1 MARSK
6 VVWVSCVF
14 IALLSV
20 LVVACSPAPV
30 QGDAVNGRRIYFG
43 EVAVTGSRGEIM
55 PCARCHP
62 VNEGEQPS
70 MPIGINL
77 HDIGDRAGS
86 VVPGQS
92 AEDYLRTSILDP
104 DAHLAGNF
112 QDGLM
117 SREYPQALTDQQV
130 SDLVAYM
137 LTLKK

>member
-6 VVWVSCVF
+6 VIGVVC
-14 IALLSV
+14 ACLTLLSV
-20 LVVACSPAPV
+20 LVAACSQAPA
-30 QGDAVNGRRIYFG
+30 QGDPANGRRIYFG
-43 EVAVTGSRGEIM
+43 EVTVTGSRGEIM

-62 VNEGEQPS
+62 VNDGEQPS

-86 VVPGQS
+86 VVLGQS

>member
-1 MARSK
+1 
-6 VVWVSCVF
+6 
-14 IALLSV
+14 
-20 LVVACSPAPV
+20 
-30 QGDAVNGRRIYFG
+30 
-43 EVAVTGSRGEIM
+43 
-55 PCARCHP
+55 
-62 VNEGEQPS
+62 

-86 VVPGQS
+86 AVPGQS

-104 DAHLAGNF
+104 DAYLAGNF